1 MAHLHKHERVGRL
14 GKSGGEK
21 KAHPLRKQKT
31 TKGRAPSLPGPRLGA
46 AVCTGTSALPL
57 REAKQRLRHPSGES
71 AERISRLEERMA
83 HASVVH
89 VMLVLEVNSK
99 SGPFQKIKGSGT
111 RRARNLFVNELGRVR
126 DATGFR
132 LIGYVVMPEHV
143 HLLISEP
150 REGTPSTVL
159 YKLKPGV
166 ARELRKRKRACAGQ
180 LRLAF
185 AERREPLRA
194 CWQARFYDFNGSIR
208 GTKQ

>member
-111 RRARNLFVNELGRVR
+111 RRGEAAASHGCLRGREGNPKTQVPTPNLGHPPRFSVTEKLRGR
-126 DATGFR
+126 GFR
-132 LIGYVVMPEHV
+132 STAQDRQSGRPFAATRPTPRPRFPPRTWGTLH
-143 HLLISEP
+143 HSE
-150 REGTPSTVL
+150 R
-159 YKLKPGV
+159 LK
-166 ARELRKRKRACAGQ
+166 AGSS
-180 LRLAF
+180 RCS
-185 AERREPLRA
+185 E
-194 CWQARFYDFNGSIR
+194 
-208 GTKQ
+208 